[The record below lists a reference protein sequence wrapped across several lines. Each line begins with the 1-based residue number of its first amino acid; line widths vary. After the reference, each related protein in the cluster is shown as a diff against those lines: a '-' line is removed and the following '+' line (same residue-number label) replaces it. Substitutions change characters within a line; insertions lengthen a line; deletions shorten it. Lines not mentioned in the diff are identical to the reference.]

1 MKNTIQDIIVKVN
14 KSEAGFY
21 DTVSLIIS
29 FNEKVILTNYNG
41 LYGYSV
47 RENKLMTLKPI
58 PTRMPGITEVD
69 LRQKI
74 YEIDKIV
81 LTNVSIIS
89 NKDQINNI
97 ELILKEKINSLLGM
111 NIIKK
116 VSIVLDSQN
125 YADTIL
131 SINHEYDLTYKYDIH
146 GYTYY
151 ESYGSNEHLVRNEKI
166 KTNIK

>member
-1 MKNTIQDIIVKVN
+1 
-14 KSEAGFY
+14 
-21 DTVSLIIS
+21 
-29 FNEKVILTNYNG
+29 
-41 LYGYSV
+41 
-47 RENKLMTLKPI
+47 MTLKPI
-58 PTRMPGITEVD
+58 PTRIPGIIEVD

-116 VSIVLDSQN
+116 VLIVLDSQN

-151 ESYGSNEHLVRNEKI
+151 ESYGGNEHLVRNEKI

>member
-58 PTRMPGITEVD
+58 PTRIPGIIEVD

-116 VSIVLDSQN
+116 VLIVLDSQN

-151 ESYGSNEHLVRNEKI
+151 ESYGSTI
-166 KTNIK
+166 MSI

>member
-14 KSEAGFY
+14 KSKVGFY

-58 PTRMPGITEVD
+58 STRIPGITEVD

-151 ESYGSNEHLVRNEKI
+151 ESYGGTVMSI
-166 KTNIK
+166 